1 MAKTLKEENLRLNI
15 IVNGD
20 PARKEILQLTR
31 NSRDLRAENERLRAE
46 QKKLRTEGGA
56 NKARIEEISAA
67 LKRNNETIKANETR
81 VKQLQSQMK
90 LTSMTTSE
98 LSQRHAELRNAMRN
112 VIPGTPQWRQ
122 LRNELQAVTSRMAQ
136 LRTETASTE
145 GVMCRM
151 ASRVNKYIGTVTAT
165 FASFAMVGSGL
176 HKTIQTYSGLDEA
189 MSNARKTTGMTRE
202 EVEELNESLGKID
215 TRTAQEELLS
225 LARIGGK
232 LGIAKQDI
240 EGFTRAADIIKISLG
255 KDLGDNV
262 ETTIG
267 QIGKLVNVFQL
278 NKEFG
283 IEQGMMKTAAAVNEL
298 GKSST
303 ANEAN
308 IVEFMRRVGG
318 VGYSAKMSLANI
330 AGLGATLDDLGQTME
345 VAGTSMSQVITG
357 MFRRTDAFAAA
368 AKMNVKDFKK
378 LMVEDMNEALIRMAE
393 GMGSDG
399 AAMAEIVA
407 ALDSLKLDSTR
418 ATGVLTALAQNTDKL
433 RQQQEIA
440 NRAFEEGTSCL
451 QEFNIMNNSAEAIA
465 EKRKK
470 QITAEAAALGKS
482 LLPAYYE
489 GLSAQASLIKASRI
503 LIEWLIKNKG
513 AILVLI
519 AAYVSYAAAAKIKEK
534 WDSIL
539 LARKKLLVTWSKA
552 HQIALMREALV
563 MKEGTASTK
572 LMAAA
577 QLLLAGNL
585 RAAGLAFKGLFVSMG
600 PIGWATLAMSGLA
613 SAIALF
619 SSRTSAAAK
628 FQKLLSGHM
637 RSAATEAATERT
649 ELDRLK
655 GKLEGCKVGTKE
667 YNDTK
672 QEIIDKFGKYDN
684 TLKNETLTVQT
695 LRDKYDSLTAAIMQ
709 SAKTRQYNKFVEAQ
723 QTAFDEQ
730 FSDISDKLWEKLN
743 DQYYTEKASKYY
755 SQIMNAFFGGQPLD
769 AWLTT
774 GSAKAQRLVRK
785 LQELRDAQNAAD
797 KEARNRFGIT
807 STTPTTTKP
816 NTTDNDPLNPDDSAG
831 GFDGGDSKNKW
842 SLDNDAAFLA
852 EKKKLR
858 QKFADGEIATEREY
872 QGKLLALEIAALKA
886 RLTANKESGAAR
898 SKLEI
903 QLTDKLLE
911 LKKNESEISDAN
923 FETEK
928 LKLRKQFADGEIAT
942 EQEYQNKLLA
952 LEIAF
957 LKTRLTSNKDAGEAR
972 AKLEAQLSDKLIE
985 QKKREQQQA
994 EAAEDLRIQNMTNA
1008 TDRENADYERKKKQ
1022 HAGNAAALEQL
1033 ALAHNR
1039 NLTKIELQRATDALK
1054 QEENEYKQS
1063 RQVMQERHKAELQTA
1078 TLSKTER
1085 ARLKQ
1090 QQINELKAFD
1100 EEYLRSTLTQL
1111 QALSGSGMMAFRD
1124 LKGVL
1129 QTIDLD
1135 TSLLSEQEKND
1146 LIRRIKEVEGA
1157 IDAAANKVE
1166 EVGYSFTQNRGGNLF
1181 GFSQDDWALFFDNIS
1196 AGKFGAEEMA
1206 MALMAAAEAAN
1217 MAMDLYAS
1225 YDKMMTAKENA
1236 ELKKYKKNQ
1245 DTKKKQL
1252 QSRLDTGL
1260 MTEEQHTQ
1268 AVEQMEAEYERK
1280 QEELQIKQAKRQK
1293 QQSIIQATI
1302 NTAAGVVKTLSEW
1315 GIPWGLIPAGIMAAM
1330 GAAQIAMIAA
1340 TPITGAEEGGF
1351 PVERAQDG
1359 KRFNAHLDP
1368 DARGYIDRPTVLV
1381 GENGM
1386 EYVIPNEAMKNPTA
1400 APIINTFEAVRRRGR
1415 LRDFDFTQ
1423 TLPAMMRTTGY
1434 AAGGAISPGQAIDT
1448 INASPTVST
1457 ASDGSDPALVRLLYT
1472 AVVRLTER
1480 LDEPIRADVSLMGK
1494 AGLIEKQREYERMMN
1509 RGKLK

>member
-56 NKARIEEISAA
+56 NKVRIEEISTA
-67 LKRNNETIKANETR
+67 LKRNNETIKANEAR

-112 VIPGTPQWRQ
+112 VVPGTPQWRQ

-136 LRTETASTE
+136 LRAETASTE

-165 FASFAMVGSGL
+165 FASFAMVSSGL
-176 HKTIQTYSGLDEA
+176 YKAVQTYSGLDEA

-202 EVEELNESLGKID
+202 EVEELNASLGKID
-215 TRTAQEELLS
+215 TRTAQEELIGM
-225 LARIGGK
+225 ARIGGK

-407 ALDSLKLDSTR
+407 ALDSLKLDGTR

-451 QEFNIMNNSAEAIA
+451 QEFNIMNSTADAITEKRRKRIA
-465 EKRKK
+465 E
-470 QITAEAAALGKS
+470 EAADLGKS
-482 LLPAYYE
+482 LIPAYHE

-513 AILVLI
+513 AILVLV

-585 RAAGLAFKGLFVSMG
+585 RAAGLAFKGFFVSMG

-672 QEIIDKFGKYDN
+672 QEIIDKFGKYDS

-755 SQIMNAFFGGQPLD
+755 NQIMNAFFGGQPLD

-774 GSAKAQRLVRK
+774 GSAKAQRLVRQ
-785 LQELRDAQNAAD
+785 LQKLRDAQNAAD

-886 RLTANKESGAAR
+886 RLAANKESGAAR

-911 LKKNESEISDAN
+911 LKKNESEITDAN

-942 EQEYQNKLLA
+942 EQEYQNKLLT

-957 LKTRLTSNKDAGEAR
+957 LKTRLASNKDAGEAR

-985 QKKREQQQA
+985 QKKREQQQV

-1008 TDRENADYERKKKQ
+1008 TDRENADYERKKQ
-1022 HAGNAAALEQL
+1022 HAGNATALEQL

-1039 NLTKIELQRATDALK
+1039 NLTKLELQRATDALK

-1063 RQVMQERHKAELQTA
+1063 RQVMQERHKTELQTA
-1078 TLSKTER
+1078 MLTKTER

-1157 IDAAANKVE
+1157 IDAAADKVE

-1196 AGKFGAEEMA
+1196 AGKFGAEEMTI
-1206 MALMAAAEAAN
+1206 ALLAAAEAAN

-1252 QSRLDTGL
+1252 QSRLDAGL

-1280 QEELQIKQAKRQK
+1280 QEELQLKQAKRQK
-1293 QQSIIQATI
+1293 AMSLANATI
-1302 NTAAGVVKTLSEW
+1302 SMAEGIAKAIATYPWPLS
-1315 GIPWGLIPAGIMAAM
+1315 LIPIAFATAI
-1330 GAAQIAMIAA
+1330 GAAQIAMISS

-1434 AAGGAISPGQAIDT
+1434 AAGGPTGTMPI
-1448 INASPTVST
+1448 ASNLPTSEST
-1457 ASDGSDPALVRLLYT
+1457 PDNRAMIQVLEKLATVLQTPLK
-1472 AVVRLTER
+1472 
-1480 LDEPIRADVSLMGK
+1480 ADVSLMGRGGFLERYK
-1494 AGLIEKQREYERMMN
+1494 EYERMKSK
-1509 RGKLK
+1509 GKIE

>member
-112 VIPGTPQWRQ
+112 VVPGTPQWRQ

-136 LRTETASTE
+136 LRAETASTE

-407 ALDSLKLDSTR
+407 ALDSLKLDGTR

-489 GLSAQASLIKASRI
+489 SLSAQASLIKASRI

-585 RAAGLAFKGLFVSMG
+585 RAAGLAFKGFFVSMG

-672 QEIIDKFGKYDN
+672 QEIIDKFGKYDS

-695 LRDKYDSLTAAIMQ
+695 LRDKYDSLTTAIMQ

-755 SQIMNAFFGGQPLD
+755 SQIMNAFFGGQSLD

-774 GSAKAQRLVRK
+774 GSAGVQRLVRQ
-785 LQELRDAQNAAD
+785 LQKLRDAQNAVS
-797 KEARNRFGIT
+797 ETARNRFGIT
-807 STTPTTTKP
+807 STTPTTSKP

-852 EKKKLR
+852 KKKKLR
-858 QKFADGEIATEREY
+858 QKFADGEIATE
-872 QGKLLALEIAALKA
+872 
-886 RLTANKESGAAR
+886 
-898 SKLEI
+898 
-903 QLTDKLLE
+903 
-911 LKKNESEISDAN
+911 
-923 FETEK
+923 
-928 LKLRKQFADGEIAT
+928 
-942 EQEYQNKLLA
+942 QEYQTKLLA

-957 LKTRLTSNKDAGEAR
+957 LKTRLASNKDAGEAR

-1063 RQVMQERHKAELQTA
+1063 RQVMQERHKTELQTA
-1078 TLSKTER
+1078 TLTKTER

-1157 IDAAANKVE
+1157 IDAAADKVE

-1196 AGKFGAEEMA
+1196 AGKFGAEEMT
-1206 MALMAAAEAAN
+1206 MALLAAAEAAN

-1252 QSRLDTGL
+1252 QSRLDAGL

-1293 QQSIIQATI
+1293 AISLTNATI
-1302 NTAAGVVKTLSEW
+1302 SMAEGIAKAIAAYPWPLS
-1315 GIPWGLIPAGIMAAM
+1315 LIPIAFATAM
-1330 GAAQIAMIAA
+1330 GTAQIAMISS

-1457 ASDGSDPALVRLLYT
+1457 ASEGSDPALVRLLYT

>member
-1 MAKTLKEENLRLNI
+1 MGKTLKEEDLRLNI

-20 PARKEILQLTR
+20 PARKEIGQLTR
-31 NSRDLRAENERLRAE
+31 STKDLRSENGRLLAE
-46 QKKLRTEGGA
+46 QKKLTAAGGE
-56 NKARIEEISAA
+56 NKTRIAEITATI
-67 LKRNNETIKANETR
+67 KKNNETIKANEVRT
-81 VKQLQSQMK
+81 KQLRSEMK
-90 LTSMTTSE
+90 VTSMTTAE

-112 VIPGTPQWRQ
+112 IVPGTPQWKQ
-122 LRNELQAVTSRMAQ
+122 LRNELQAVTGRMAQ
-136 LRTETASTE
+136 LRTETTATE

-151 ASRVNKYIGTVTAT
+151 ASNVNKYIGTVTAT
-165 FASFAMVGSGL
+165 FAALAMYGSGL

-189 MSNARKTTGMTRE
+189 MSNARKTTNMTRR
-202 EVEELNESLGKID
+202 EVEELNAILAKID
-215 TRTAQEELLS
+215 TRTAQNELLS

-232 LGIAKQDI
+232 LGIAKKDI

-267 QIGKLVNVFQL
+267 QIGKLVNVFQIK
-278 NKEFG
+278 KEFG

-298 GKSST
+298 GKAST

-318 VGYSAKMSLANI
+318 VGHSAKISIANI

-345 VAGTSMSQVITG
+345 VSGTSMSQVITG
-357 MFRRTDAFAAA
+357 MYRRTDAFAAA
-368 AKMNVKDFKK
+368 AKMSVKDFKK
-378 LMVEDMNEALIRMAE
+378 LMAEDMNEALIRMLD
-393 GMGSDG
+393 GMGSNG
-399 AAMAEIVA
+399 AAMGKIVA
-407 ALDSLKLDSTR
+407 ALDSLKFEGTR
-418 ATGVLTALAQNTDKL
+418 ATGVLTALAQNTGKL
-433 RQQQEIA
+433 REQQEIA
-440 NRAFEEGTSCL
+440 NRAYTEGTSCL
-451 QEFNIMNNSAEAIA
+451 KEFNIMNNSAEAIA
-465 EKRKK
+465 DKRKK

-489 GLSAQASLIKASRI
+489 SLSAQASLIKASRI

-539 LARKKLLVTWSKA
+539 LVRKKLLVTWSKA
-552 HQIALMREALV
+552 HQIALMREALA

-585 RAAGLAFKGLFVSMG
+585 RAAGLAFKAFFVSMG
-600 PIGWATLAMSGLA
+600 PVGWATLAISGLV

-619 SSRTSAAAK
+619 SNRTSAAAK

-637 RSAATEAATERT
+637 RDAATEAATERI

-672 QEIIDKFGKYDN
+672 QEIIDKFGKYDS
-684 TLKNETLTVQT
+684 TLKDETLTVQT

-774 GSAKAQRLVRK
+774 GSAKAQRLVRQ
-785 LQELRDAQNAAD
+785 LQKLRDAQNAAD

-816 NTTDNDPLNPDDSAG
+816 NTTDNDLLNPDDPAG
-831 GFDGGDSKNKW
+831 DFDGGDSKNKW

-858 QKFADGEIATEREY
+858 QRFADGEIATEREY

-886 RLTANKESGAAR
+886 RLAANKESGAAR

-903 QLTDKLLE
+903 QLADKLLE
-911 LKKNESEISDAN
+911 LKKNESEITDAN

-928 LKLRKQFADGEIAT
+928 QKLRKQFADGEIAT

-957 LKTRLTSNKDAGEAR
+957 LKTRLASNKDAGEAR

-994 EAAEDLRIQNMTNA
+994 DAAEDLRIQNMTNA

-1022 HAGNAAALEQL
+1022 HAGNDAALEQL
-1033 ALAHNR
+1033 AAQHNR
-1039 NLTKIELQRATDALK
+1039 NLVKIELQRATAALK
-1054 QEENEYKQS
+1054 QEEDEYKQS
-1063 RQVMQERHKAELQTA
+1063 RQVMQDHHEFQLKSVNRTKEG
-1078 TLSKTER
+1078 R
-1085 ARLKQ
+1085 AQLKRQ
-1090 QQINELKAFD
+1090 QYNELKALD
-1100 EEYLRSTLTQL
+1100 EEYLRSALAQL
-1111 QALSGSGMMAFRD
+1111 QSLSDTGTMSFRD

-1129 QTIDLD
+1129 QTIDID
-1135 TSLLSEQEKND
+1135 SSLLSEEEKND
-1146 LIRRIKEVEGA
+1146 LIRRIKEVNGA
-1157 IDAAANKVE
+1157 IDAAAEQVDE
-1166 EVGYSFTQNRGGNLF
+1166 LGYSFTQNQGGSLF
-1181 GFSQDDWALFFDNIS
+1181 GFSQDDWSLFFENIGN
-1196 AGKFGAEEMA
+1196 GKFGAEEMT
-1206 MALMAAAEAAN
+1206 MALLAAAEAAN
-1217 MAMDLYAS
+1217 MAMDLYS
-1225 YDKMMTAKENA
+1225 GYDKMMTAKENA
-1236 ELKKYKKNQ
+1236 ELKKYKKNN
-1245 DTKKKQL
+1245 DAKKKTL
-1252 QSRLDTGL
+1252 QSRLDAGL
-1260 MTEEQHTQ
+1260 MTQEQYNQ
-1268 AVEQMEAEYERK
+1268 QVEQMDAEYERK
-1280 QEELQIKQAKRQK
+1280 QEEAQIKQAKRQK
-1293 QQSIIQATI
+1293 TQSIIQATI

-1340 TPITGAEEGGF
+1340 TPIAGAEEGSF
-1351 PVERAQDG
+1351 LVERAQDG
-1359 KRFNAHLDP
+1359 RKFNARINP

-1386 EYVIPNEAMKNPTA
+1386 EYVIPNEAMQNPTA
-1400 APIINTFEAVRRRGR
+1400 APIINTIEAVRQKGR

-1423 TLPAMMRTTGY
+1423 VMPAMIQTPGY
-1434 AAGGAISPGQAIDT
+1434 AAGGPTGGAMPSTITLPTAPGTDT
-1448 INASPTVST
+1448 PENKAVLQVLT
-1457 ASDGSDPALVRLLYT
+1457 RLAGILEKP
-1472 AVVRLTER
+1472 LKS
-1480 LDEPIRADVSLMGK
+1480 DVSLMGR
-1494 AGLIEKQREYERMMN
+1494 GGFLEKMAEYERMKE
-1509 RGKLK
+1509 RGKIG

>member
-1 MAKTLKEENLRLNI
+1 MGKNLKEEDLRLNI

-20 PARKEILQLTR
+20 PARKEIGALDRSTKDLASS
-31 NSRDLRAENERLRAE
+31 NKKLRAEMKQLKTA
-46 QKKLRTEGGA
+46 GGE
-56 NKARIEEISAA
+56 NKARIAEINAEI
-67 LKRNNETIKANETR
+67 KKNNETIKANEAR
-81 VKQLQSQMK
+81 VKALQSGMK
-90 LTSMTTSE
+90 LTSMTTAE
-98 LSQRHAELRNAMRN
+98 LSRRHAELRNTMRN
-112 VIPGTPQWRQ
+112 VVPGTPQWKL
-122 LRNELQAVTSRMAQ
+122 LRNELQAVTGRLAQ
-136 LRTETASTE
+136 LRTETAVTE

-151 ASRVNKYIGTVTAT
+151 ASNVNKYIGTVTAT
-165 FASFAMVGSGL
+165 FAALAMYGSGL

-189 MSNARKTTGMTRE
+189 MSNARKTTNMTRR
-202 EVEELNESLGKID
+202 EVEELNAILAKID
-215 TRTAQEELLS
+215 TRTAQNELLS

-232 LGIAKQDI
+232 LGIAKKDI

-267 QIGKLVNVFQL
+267 QIGKLVNVFQI
-278 NKEFG
+278 KDEFG
-283 IEQGMMKTAAAVNEL
+283 IEQGMMKTAAALNEL
-298 GKSST
+298 GKAST

-318 VGYSAKMSLANI
+318 VGNSAKISLANI

-357 MFRRTDAFAAA
+357 MYRRTDAFAAA
-368 AKMNVKDFKK
+368 AKMSVKDFKK
-378 LMVEDMNEALIRMAE
+378 LMAEDMNEALIRMLD
-393 GMGSDG
+393 GMGSNG
-399 AAMAEIVA
+399 AAMGKIVA
-407 ALDSLKLDSTR
+407 ALDSLKLDGTR
-418 ATGVLTALAQNTDKL
+418 ATGVLTALAQNTGKL
-433 RQQQEIA
+433 REQQEIA
-440 NRAFEEGTSCL
+440 NRAYTEGTSCL
-451 QEFNIMNNSAEAIA
+451 KEFNIMNNSAEAIA
-465 EKRKK
+465 DKRKK
-470 QITAEAAALGKS
+470 QITAEAAALGKT

-489 GLSAQASLIKASRI
+489 SLSAQASLIKASRI

-552 HQIALMREALV
+552 HQIALMREALA

-585 RAAGLAFKGLFVSMG
+585 RAAGLAFKGFFVSMG
-600 PIGWATLAMSGLA
+600 PVGWATLAISGLV

-637 RSAATEAATERT
+637 RDAATEAATERT

-672 QEIIDKFGKYDN
+672 QEIIDKFGKYDS
-684 TLKNETLTVQT
+684 TLKDETLTVQT

-774 GSAKAQRLVRK
+774 GSAKAQRLVRL
-785 LQELRDAQNAAD
+785 LQKLRDAQNAAD

-816 NTTDNDPLNPDDSAG
+816 NTTDNDPLNPDDPAG
-831 GFDGGDSKNKW
+831 DFDGGDSKKKW

-886 RLTANKESGAAR
+886 RLAANKESGADR

-903 QLTDKLLE
+903 QLADKLLE
-911 LKKNESEISDAN
+911 LKKNESEITDAN

-928 LKLRKQFADGEIAT
+928 QKLRKQFADGEIAT

-952 LEIAF
+952 IEIAF
-957 LKTRLTSNKDAGEAR
+957 LKTRLASNKDAGEAR

-994 EAAEDLRIQNMTNA
+994 DAAEDLRIQNMTNA

-1022 HAGNAAALEQL
+1022 HAGNDAALEQL
-1033 ALAHNR
+1033 AAQHNR
-1039 NLTKIELQRATDALK
+1039 NLVKIELQRATTALK
-1054 QEENEYKQS
+1054 QEEDEYKQS
-1063 RQVMQERHKAELQTA
+1063 RRVMQERHKIELQTA
-1078 TLSKTER
+1078 ALTKIER
-1085 ARLKQ
+1085 ARLKRQ
-1090 QQINELKAFD
+1090 QYNELKALD
-1100 EEYLRSTLTQL
+1100 EEYLRSTLAQL
-1111 QALSGSGMMAFRD
+1111 QSLNDTGTMSFRD

-1129 QTIDLD
+1129 QTIDID
-1135 TSLLSEQEKND
+1135 SSLLSEEEKND
-1146 LIRRIKEVEGA
+1146 LIRRIKEVNGA
-1157 IDAAANKVE
+1157 IDAAAEQVDE
-1166 EVGYSFTQNRGGNLF
+1166 LGYSFTQNQGGSLF
-1181 GFSQDDWALFFDNIS
+1181 GFSQDDWSLFFENIGN
-1196 AGKFGAEEMA
+1196 GKFGAEEMT
-1206 MALMAAAEAAN
+1206 MALLAAAEAAN
-1217 MAMDLYAS
+1217 MAMDLYS
-1225 YDKMMTAKENA
+1225 GYDKMMTAKENA
-1236 ELKKYKKNQ
+1236 ELKKYKKNN
-1245 DTKKKQL
+1245 DAKKKTL
-1252 QSRLDTGL
+1252 QSRLDAGL
-1260 MTEEQHTQ
+1260 ITQEQYNQ
-1268 AVEQMEAEYERK
+1268 QVDQMDAEYERK
-1280 QEELQIKQAKRQK
+1280 QEEAQIKQAKRQK
-1293 QQSIIQATI
+1293 TQSIIQATI

-1340 TPITGAEEGGF
+1340 TPIAGAEEGSF
-1351 PVERAQDG
+1351 LVERAQDG
-1359 KRFNAHLDP
+1359 RKFNARINP

-1386 EYVIPNEAMKNPTA
+1386 EYVIPNEAMQNPTA
-1400 APIINTFEAVRRRGR
+1400 APIINTIEAVRQKGR

-1423 TLPAMMRTTGY
+1423 IMPAIIQAPGY
-1434 AAGGAISPGQAIDT
+1434 AAGGPANGSMPSIT
-1448 INASPTVST
+1448 LPTVPGT
-1457 ASDGSDPALVRLLYT
+1457 DTPENKAMIQVLTRLAGILEKPLKSD
-1472 AVVRLTER
+1472 
-1480 LDEPIRADVSLMGK
+1480 ISLMGR
-1494 AGLIEKQREYERMMN
+1494 GGFLEKMAEYERMKE
-1509 RGKLK
+1509 RGKLG

>member
-1 MAKTLKEENLRLNI
+1 MGKNLKEEDLRLNI

-20 PARKEILQLTR
+20 PARKEIGQLTR
-31 NSRDLRAENERLRAE
+31 STKDLRSENGRLLAE
-46 QKKLRTEGGA
+46 QKKLRAEDGE
-56 NKARIEEISAA
+56 NKARIAEITATIKKNS
-67 LKRNNETIKANETR
+67 ETIKANEAR
-81 VKQLQSQMK
+81 IKQLRSEMK
-90 LTSMTTSE
+90 VTSMTTAE

-112 VIPGTPQWRQ
+112 VVPGTPQWKL
-122 LRNELQAVTSRMAQ
+122 LRNELQAVTGRMAQ
-136 LRTETASTE
+136 LRTETTVTE

-151 ASRVNKYIGTVTAT
+151 ATNVNKYIGTVTA
-165 FASFAMVGSGL
+165 SFAALAMYGSGL

-189 MSNARKTTGMTRE
+189 MSNARKTTGMTRL
-202 EVEELNESLGKID
+202 EVEELNAILANID
-215 TRTAQEELLS
+215 TRTAQNELLA

-232 LGIAKQDI
+232 LGIAKNDI

-267 QIGKLVNVFQL
+267 QIGKLVNVFQI
-278 NKEFG
+278 KDEFG
-283 IEQGMMKTAAAVNEL
+283 IEEGMMKTAAAVNEL
-298 GKSST
+298 GKAST

-318 VGYSAKMSLANI
+318 VGHSAKMSLSNI

-357 MFRRTDAFAAA
+357 MYRRTDAFAAA
-368 AKMNVKDFKK
+368 AKMSVKDFKK
-378 LMVEDMNEALIRMAE
+378 LMAEDMNEALIRMLD
-393 GMGSDG
+393 GMGSNG
-399 AAMAEIVA
+399 AAMGKIVA
-407 ALDSLKLDSTR
+407 ALDSLKLDGTR

-433 RQQQEIA
+433 REQQEIA
-440 NRAFEEGTSCL
+440 NRAYTEGTSCL
-451 QEFNIMNNSAEAIA
+451 KEFNIMNNSAEAIA

-470 QITAEAAALGKS
+470 QITAEAADLGKT

-489 GLSAQASLIKASRI
+489 SLSAQASLIKTARI

-513 AILVLI
+513 AILVLV
-519 AAYVSYAAAAKIKEK
+519 AAYTSYVAAAKIKGK

-552 HQIALMREALV
+552 HQIALMREALA

-585 RAAGLAFKGLFVSMG
+585 RAAGLAFKAFFVSMG
-600 PIGWATLAMSGLA
+600 PVGWTTLAISGLV
-613 SAIALF
+613 SVITLF
-619 SSRTSAAAK
+619 SNRTSTAAK

-637 RSAATEAATERT
+637 RDAATEAATERT

-672 QEIIDKFGKYDN
+672 QEIIDKFGKYDS

-695 LRDKYDSLTAAIMQ
+695 LRDKYNSLTAAIMQ

-730 FSDISDKLWEKLN
+730 FSEISDKLWEKLN

-774 GSAKAQRLVRK
+774 GSAKVQRLVRQ

-816 NTTDNDPLNPDDSAG
+816 NTTGNDPLNPDNPNGTSA
-831 GFDGGDSKNKW
+831 GGDSKNKW

-852 EKKKLR
+852 AKKKLR

-872 QGKLLALEIAALKA
+872 QGKLLALEIAFLKA
-886 RLTANKESGAAR
+886 RLA
-898 SKLEI
+898 
-903 QLTDKLLE
+903 
-911 LKKNESEISDAN
+911 
-923 FETEK
+923 
-928 LKLRKQFADGEIAT
+928 
-942 EQEYQNKLLA
+942 
-952 LEIAF
+952 
-957 LKTRLTSNKDAGEAR
+957 SNKDAGEAR
-972 AKLEAQLSDKLIE
+972 AKLEAQLSDKRIE

-994 EAAEDLRIQNMTNA
+994 DAAEDLRIQNMTNA

-1033 ALAHNR
+1033 EAQHNR
-1039 NLTKIELQRATDALK
+1039 NLVKIELQRAMDALK
-1054 QEENEYKQS
+1054 QEEDEYKQS
-1063 RQVMQERHKAELQTA
+1063 RQVMLDHHEFQLKSVNRTKEG
-1078 TLSKTER
+1078 R
-1085 ARLKQ
+1085 ARLKRQ
-1090 QQINELKAFD
+1090 QYNELKAFD
-1100 EEYLRSTLTQL
+1100 EEYLRSTLAQL
-1111 QALSGSGMMAFRD
+1111 KSLNDTGTMSFRD

-1129 QTIDLD
+1129 QTIDID
-1135 TSLLSEQEKND
+1135 SSLLSEEEKND
-1146 LIRRIKEVEGA
+1146 LIRRIKKVTGA
-1157 IDAAANKVE
+1157 IDAAAEQVDE
-1166 EVGYSFTQNRGGNLF
+1166 LGYSFTQNQGSSLF
-1181 GFSQDDWALFFDNIS
+1181 GFSQDDWSLFFENIGN
-1196 AGKFGAEEMA
+1196 GKFGAEELT
-1206 MALMAAAEAAN
+1206 MALLAAAEAAN
-1217 MAMDLYAS
+1217 MAMDLYS
-1225 YDKMMTAKENA
+1225 GYDKMMTTKENA
-1236 ELKKYKKNQ
+1236 SLKKFKKNQ
-1245 DTKKKQL
+1245 DERKK
-1252 QSRLDTGL
+1252 SMENRLKAGL
-1260 MTEEQHTQ
+1260 MTQEQYDAETERMDEE
-1268 AVEQMEAEYERK
+1268 YDKK
-1280 QEELQIKQAKRQK
+1280 QKELEIRQAKRQK
-1293 QQSIIQATI
+1293 AQNLAQATI
-1302 NTAAGVVKTLSEW
+1302 ATARAIAEALPNLVLAAIAG
-1315 GIPWGLIPAGIMAAM
+1315 AM

-1340 TPITGAEEGGF
+1340 TPIAGAEEGSF
-1351 PVERAQDG
+1351 LVERAQDG
-1359 KRFNAHLDP
+1359 RKFNARINP

-1386 EYVIPNEAMKNPTA
+1386 EYVIPNEAMQNPTA
-1400 APIINTFEAVRRRGR
+1400 APIINTIEAVRQKGR

-1423 TLPAMMRTTGY
+1423 VMPAMIQAPGY
-1434 AAGGAISPGQAIDT
+1434 AAGGPANGSMPSISLPTAPVTDT
-1448 INASPTVST
+1448 PENKAMIQILT
-1457 ASDGSDPALVRLLYT
+1457 RLAGILEKP
-1472 AVVRLTER
+1472 LKS
-1480 LDEPIRADVSLMGK
+1480 DVSLMGR
-1494 AGLIEKQREYERMMN
+1494 GGFLEKMAEYERMKE
-1509 RGKLK
+1509 RGKLG

>member
-1 MAKTLKEENLRLNI
+1 MGKNLKEEDLRLNI

-20 PARKEILQLTR
+20 PARKEIGQLTR
-31 NSRDLRAENERLRAE
+31 STKDLRSENGRLLAE
-46 QKKLRTEGGA
+46 QKKLRAEDGE
-56 NKARIEEISAA
+56 NKARIAEITATIKKNS
-67 LKRNNETIKANETR
+67 ETIKANEAR
-81 VKQLQSQMK
+81 IKQLRSEMK
-90 LTSMTTSE
+90 VTSMTTAE

-112 VIPGTPQWRQ
+112 VVPGTPQWKL
-122 LRNELQAVTSRMAQ
+122 LRNELQAVTGRMAQ
-136 LRTETASTE
+136 LRTETTVTE

-151 ASRVNKYIGTVTAT
+151 ATNVNKYIGTVTA
-165 FASFAMVGSGL
+165 SFAALAMYGSGL

-189 MSNARKTTGMTRE
+189 MSNARKTTGMTRL
-202 EVEELNESLGKID
+202 EVEELNAILANID
-215 TRTAQEELLS
+215 TRTAQNELLA

-232 LGIAKQDI
+232 LGIAKNDI

-267 QIGKLVNVFQL
+267 QIGKLVNVFQI
-278 NKEFG
+278 KDEFG
-283 IEQGMMKTAAAVNEL
+283 IEEGMMKTAAAVNEL
-298 GKSST
+298 GKAST

-318 VGYSAKMSLANI
+318 VGHSAKMSLSNI

-357 MFRRTDAFAAA
+357 MYRRTDAFAAA
-368 AKMNVKDFKK
+368 AKMSVKDFKK
-378 LMVEDMNEALIRMAE
+378 LMAEDMNEALIRMLD
-393 GMGSDG
+393 GMGSNG
-399 AAMAEIVA
+399 AAMGKIVA
-407 ALDSLKLDSTR
+407 ALDSLKLDGTR

-433 RQQQEIA
+433 REQQEIA
-440 NRAFEEGTSCL
+440 NRAYTEGTSCL
-451 QEFNIMNNSAEAIA
+451 KEFNIMNNSAEAIA

-470 QITAEAAALGKS
+470 QITAEAADLGKT

-489 GLSAQASLIKASRI
+489 SLSAQASLIKTARI

-513 AILVLI
+513 AILVLV
-519 AAYVSYAAAAKIKEK
+519 AAYTSYVAAAKIKGK

-552 HQIALMREALV
+552 HQIALMREALA

-585 RAAGLAFKGLFVSMG
+585 RAAGLAFKAFFVSMG
-600 PIGWATLAMSGLA
+600 PVGWTTLAISGLV
-613 SAIALF
+613 SVITLF
-619 SSRTSAAAK
+619 SNRTSTAAK

-637 RSAATEAATERT
+637 RDAATEAATERT

-672 QEIIDKFGKYDN
+672 QEIIDKFGKYDS

-695 LRDKYDSLTAAIMQ
+695 LRDKYNSLTAAIMQ

-730 FSDISDKLWEKLN
+730 FSEISDKLWEKLN

-774 GSAKAQRLVRK
+774 GSAKVQRLVRQ

-816 NTTDNDPLNPDDSAG
+816 NTTGNDPLNPDNPNGTSA
-831 GFDGGDSKNKW
+831 GGDSKNKW

-852 EKKKLR
+852 AKKKLR

-872 QGKLLALEIAALKA
+872 QGKLLALEIAYLKA
-886 RLTANKESGAAR
+886 RLA
-898 SKLEI
+898 
-903 QLTDKLLE
+903 
-911 LKKNESEISDAN
+911 
-923 FETEK
+923 
-928 LKLRKQFADGEIAT
+928 
-942 EQEYQNKLLA
+942 
-952 LEIAF
+952 
-957 LKTRLTSNKDAGEAR
+957 SNKDAGEAR
-972 AKLEAQLSDKLIE
+972 AKLEAQLSDKRIE

-994 EAAEDLRIQNMTNA
+994 DAAEDLRIQNMTNA

-1033 ALAHNR
+1033 EAQHNR
-1039 NLTKIELQRATDALK
+1039 NLVKIELQRAMDALK
-1054 QEENEYKQS
+1054 QEEDEYKQS
-1063 RQVMQERHKAELQTA
+1063 RQVMLDHHEFQLKSVNRTKEG
-1078 TLSKTER
+1078 R
-1085 ARLKQ
+1085 ARLKRQ
-1090 QQINELKAFD
+1090 QYTELKAFD
-1100 EEYLRSTLTQL
+1100 EEYLRSTLAQL
-1111 QALSGSGMMAFRD
+1111 KSLNDTGTMSFRD

-1129 QTIDLD
+1129 QTIDID
-1135 TSLLSEQEKND
+1135 SSLLSEEEKND
-1146 LIRRIKEVEGA
+1146 LIRRIKKVTGA
-1157 IDAAANKVE
+1157 IDAAAEQVDE
-1166 EVGYSFTQNRGGNLF
+1166 LGYSFTQNQGSSLF
-1181 GFSQDDWALFFDNIS
+1181 GFSQDDWSLFFENIGN
-1196 AGKFGAEEMA
+1196 GKFGAEELT
-1206 MALMAAAEAAN
+1206 MALLAAAEAAN
-1217 MAMDLYAS
+1217 MAMDLYS
-1225 YDKMMTAKENA
+1225 GYDKMMTTKENA
-1236 ELKKYKKNQ
+1236 SLKKFKKNQ
-1245 DTKKKQL
+1245 DERKK
-1252 QSRLDTGL
+1252 SMENRLKAGL
-1260 MTEEQHTQ
+1260 MTQEQYDAETERMDEE
-1268 AVEQMEAEYERK
+1268 YDKK
-1280 QEELQIKQAKRQK
+1280 QKELEIRQAKRQK
-1293 QQSIIQATI
+1293 AQNLAQATI
-1302 NTAAGVVKTLSEW
+1302 ATARAIAEALPNLVLAAIAG
-1315 GIPWGLIPAGIMAAM
+1315 AM

-1340 TPITGAEEGGF
+1340 TPIAGAEEGSF
-1351 PVERAQDG
+1351 LVERAQDG
-1359 KRFNAHLDP
+1359 RKFNARINP

-1386 EYVIPNEAMKNPTA
+1386 EYVIPNEAMQNPTA
-1400 APIINTFEAVRRRGR
+1400 APIINTIEAVRQKGR

-1423 TLPAMMRTTGY
+1423 VMPAMIQAPGY
-1434 AAGGAISPGQAIDT
+1434 AAGGPANGSMPSISLPTAPVTDT
-1448 INASPTVST
+1448 PENKAMIQILT
-1457 ASDGSDPALVRLLYT
+1457 RLAGILEKP
-1472 AVVRLTER
+1472 LKS
-1480 LDEPIRADVSLMGK
+1480 DVSLMGR
-1494 AGLIEKQREYERMMN
+1494 GGFLEKMAEYERMKE
-1509 RGKLK
+1509 RGKLG

>member
-56 NKARIEEISAA
+56 NKVRIEEISTA
-67 LKRNNETIKANETR
+67 LKRNNETIKANEAR

-112 VIPGTPQWRQ
+112 VVPGTPQWRQ

-136 LRTETASTE
+136 LRAETASTE

-165 FASFAMVGSGL
+165 FASFAMVSSGL
-176 HKTIQTYSGLDEA
+176 YKAVQTYSGLDEA

-202 EVEELNESLGKID
+202 EVEELNASLGKID
-215 TRTAQEELLS
+215 TRTAQEELIGM
-225 LARIGGK
+225 ARIGGK

-407 ALDSLKLDSTR
+407 ALDSLKLDGTR

-451 QEFNIMNNSAEAIA
+451 QEFNIMNSTADAITEKRRKRIA
-465 EKRKK
+465 E
-470 QITAEAAALGKS
+470 EAADLGKS
-482 LLPAYYE
+482 LIPAYHE

-513 AILVLI
+513 AILVLV

-585 RAAGLAFKGLFVSMG
+585 RAAGLAFKGFFVSMG

-672 QEIIDKFGKYDN
+672 QEIIDKFGKYDS

-755 SQIMNAFFGGQPLD
+755 NQIMNAFFGGQPLD

-774 GSAKAQRLVRK
+774 GSAKAQRLVRQ
-785 LQELRDAQNAAD
+785 LQKLRDAQNAAD

-886 RLTANKESGAAR
+886 RLAANKESGAAR

-911 LKKNESEISDAN
+911 LKKNESEITDAN

-928 LKLRKQFADGEIAT
+928 LKLRKQFA
-942 EQEYQNKLLA
+942 
-952 LEIAF
+952 
-957 LKTRLTSNKDAGEAR
+957 
-972 AKLEAQLSDKLIE
+972 EAQLSDKLIE
-985 QKKREQQQA
+985 QKKREQQQV

-1022 HAGNAAALEQL
+1022 HAGNATALEQL

-1039 NLTKIELQRATDALK
+1039 NLTKLELQRATDALK

-1063 RQVMQERHKAELQTA
+1063 RQVMQERHKTELQTA
-1078 TLSKTER
+1078 TLTKTER

-1157 IDAAANKVE
+1157 IDAAADKVE

-1196 AGKFGAEEMA
+1196 AGKFGAEEMTI
-1206 MALMAAAEAAN
+1206 ALLAAAEAAN

-1252 QSRLDTGL
+1252 QSRLDAGL

-1280 QEELQIKQAKRQK
+1280 QEELQLKQAKRQK
-1293 QQSIIQATI
+1293 AMSLANATI
-1302 NTAAGVVKTLSEW
+1302 SMAEGIAKAIATYPWPLS
-1315 GIPWGLIPAGIMAAM
+1315 LIPIAFATAI
-1330 GAAQIAMIAA
+1330 GAAQIAMISS

-1434 AAGGAISPGQAIDT
+1434 AAGGPTGTMPI
-1448 INASPTVST
+1448 ASNLPTSEST
-1457 ASDGSDPALVRLLYT
+1457 PDNRAMIQVLEKLATVLQTPLK
-1472 AVVRLTER
+1472 
-1480 LDEPIRADVSLMGK
+1480 ADVSLMGRGGFLERYK
-1494 AGLIEKQREYERMMN
+1494 EYERMKSK
-1509 RGKLK
+1509 GKIE

>member
-1 MAKTLKEENLRLNI
+1 MGKNLKEEDLRLNI

-20 PARKEILQLTR
+20 PARKEIGQLTR
-31 NSRDLRAENERLRAE
+31 STKDLRSENGRLLAE
-46 QKKLRTEGGA
+46 QKKLRAEDGE
-56 NKARIEEISAA
+56 NKARIAEITATIKKNS
-67 LKRNNETIKANETR
+67 ETIKANEAR
-81 VKQLQSQMK
+81 IKQLRSEMK
-90 LTSMTTSE
+90 VTSMTTAE

-112 VIPGTPQWRQ
+112 VVPGTPQWKL
-122 LRNELQAVTSRMAQ
+122 LRNELQAVTGRMAQ
-136 LRTETASTE
+136 LRTETTVTE

-151 ASRVNKYIGTVTAT
+151 ATNVNKYIGTVTA
-165 FASFAMVGSGL
+165 SFAALAMYGSGL

-189 MSNARKTTGMTRE
+189 MSNARKTTGMTRL
-202 EVEELNESLGKID
+202 EVEELNAILANID
-215 TRTAQEELLS
+215 TRTAQNELLA

-232 LGIAKQDI
+232 LGIAKNDI

-267 QIGKLVNVFQL
+267 QIGKLVNVFQI
-278 NKEFG
+278 KDEFG
-283 IEQGMMKTAAAVNEL
+283 IEEGMMKTAAAVNEL
-298 GKSST
+298 GKAST

-318 VGYSAKMSLANI
+318 VGHSAKMSLSNI

-357 MFRRTDAFAAA
+357 MYRRTDAFAAA
-368 AKMNVKDFKK
+368 AKMSVKDFKK
-378 LMVEDMNEALIRMAE
+378 LMAEDMNEALIRMLD
-393 GMGSDG
+393 GMGSNG
-399 AAMAEIVA
+399 AAMGKIVA
-407 ALDSLKLDSTR
+407 ALDSLKLDGTR

-433 RQQQEIA
+433 REQQEIA
-440 NRAFEEGTSCL
+440 NRAYTEGTSCL
-451 QEFNIMNNSAEAIA
+451 KEFNIMNNSAEAIA

-470 QITAEAAALGKS
+470 QITAEAADLGKT

-489 GLSAQASLIKASRI
+489 SLSAQASLIKTARI

-513 AILVLI
+513 AILVLV
-519 AAYVSYAAAAKIKEK
+519 AAYTSYVAAAKIKGK

-552 HQIALMREALV
+552 HQIALMREALA

-585 RAAGLAFKGLFVSMG
+585 RAAGLAFKAFFVSMR
-600 PIGWATLAMSGLA
+600 PVGWTTLAISGLV
-613 SAIALF
+613 SVITLF
-619 SSRTSAAAK
+619 SNRTSTAAK

-637 RSAATEAATERT
+637 RDAATEAATERT

-672 QEIIDKFGKYDN
+672 QEIIDKFGKYDS

-695 LRDKYDSLTAAIMQ
+695 LRDKYNSLTAAIMQ

-730 FSDISDKLWEKLN
+730 FSEISDKLWEKLN

-774 GSAKAQRLVRK
+774 GSAKVQRLVRQ

-816 NTTDNDPLNPDDSAG
+816 NTTGNDPLNPDNPNGTSA
-831 GFDGGDSKNKW
+831 GGDSKNKW

-852 EKKKLR
+852 AKKKLR

-872 QGKLLALEIAALKA
+872 QGKLLALEITALKA
-886 RLTANKESGAAR
+886 RLAANKESGADR

-903 QLTDKLLE
+903 QLADKLLE
-911 LKKNESEISDAN
+911 LKKNESEISEAD
-923 FETEK
+923 FEVQK
-928 LKLRKQFADGEIAT
+928 QKLRKQFADGEIAT
-942 EQEYQNKLLA
+942 EQEYQDKLLA

-957 LKTRLTSNKDAGEAR
+957 LKARLASNKDAGEAR
-972 AKLEAQLSDKLIE
+972 AKLEAQLSDKRIE

-994 EAAEDLRIQNMTNA
+994 DAAEDLRIQNMTNA

-1033 ALAHNR
+1033 EAQHNR
-1039 NLTKIELQRATDALK
+1039 NLVKIELQRAMDALK
-1054 QEENEYKQS
+1054 QEEDEYKQS
-1063 RQVMQERHKAELQTA
+1063 RQVMLDHHEFQLKSVNRTKEG
-1078 TLSKTER
+1078 R
-1085 ARLKQ
+1085 ARLKRQ
-1090 QQINELKAFD
+1090 QYNELKAFD
-1100 EEYLRSTLTQL
+1100 EEYLRSTLAQL
-1111 QALSGSGMMAFRD
+1111 KSLNDTGTMSFRD

-1129 QTIDLD
+1129 QTIDID
-1135 TSLLSEQEKND
+1135 SSLLSEEEKND
-1146 LIRRIKEVEGA
+1146 LIRRIKKVTGA
-1157 IDAAANKVE
+1157 IDAAAEQVDE
-1166 EVGYSFTQNRGGNLF
+1166 LGYSFTQNQGSSLF
-1181 GFSQDDWALFFDNIS
+1181 GFSQDDWSLFFENIGN
-1196 AGKFGAEEMA
+1196 GKFGAEELT
-1206 MALMAAAEAAN
+1206 MALLAAAEAAN
-1217 MAMDLYAS
+1217 MAMDLYS
-1225 YDKMMTAKENA
+1225 GYDKMMTTKENA
-1236 ELKKYKKNQ
+1236 SLKKFKKNQ
-1245 DTKKKQL
+1245 DERKK
-1252 QSRLDTGL
+1252 SMENRLKAGL
-1260 MTEEQHTQ
+1260 MTQEQYDAETERMDEE
-1268 AVEQMEAEYERK
+1268 YDKK
-1280 QEELQIKQAKRQK
+1280 QKELEIRQAKRQK
-1293 QQSIIQATI
+1293 AQNLAQATI
-1302 NTAAGVVKTLSEW
+1302 ATARAIAEALPNLVLAAIAG
-1315 GIPWGLIPAGIMAAM
+1315 AM

-1340 TPITGAEEGGF
+1340 TPIAGAEEGSF
-1351 PVERAQDG
+1351 LVERAQDG
-1359 KRFNAHLDP
+1359 RKFNARINP

-1386 EYVIPNEAMKNPTA
+1386 EYVIPNEAMQNPTA
-1400 APIINTFEAVRRRGR
+1400 APIINTIEAVRQKGR

-1423 TLPAMMRTTGY
+1423 VMPAMIQAPGY
-1434 AAGGAISPGQAIDT
+1434 AAGGPANGSMPSISLPTAPVTDT
-1448 INASPTVST
+1448 PENKAMIQILT
-1457 ASDGSDPALVRLLYT
+1457 RLAGILEKP
-1472 AVVRLTER
+1472 LKS
-1480 LDEPIRADVSLMGK
+1480 DVSLMGR
-1494 AGLIEKQREYERMMN
+1494 GGFLEKMAEYERMKE
-1509 RGKLK
+1509 RGKLG

>member
-136 LRTETASTE
+136 LRAETVSTE
-145 GVMCRM
+145 GIMCHM

-176 HKTIQTYSGLDEA
+176 YKAVQTYSGLDEA

-202 EVEELNESLGKID
+202 EVEDLNASLGKID
-215 TRTAQEELLS
+215 TRTAQEELLGM
-225 LARIGGK
+225 ARIGGK

-240 EGFTRAADIIKISLG
+240 EGFTRAADVIKISLG

-262 ETTIG
+262 EETIG

-357 MFRRTDAFAAA
+357 MFKRTDAFAAA
-368 AKMNVKDFKK
+368 AKMSVSEFKK
-378 LMVEDMNEALIRMAE
+378 LMVDDMNEAIIRLAE
-393 GMGSDG
+393 GMGKDG
-399 AAMAEIVA
+399 AGMSGIVA
-407 ALDSLKLDSTR
+407 ALDSLKLDGTR

-433 RQQQEIA
+433 RQQQEIS

-451 QEFNIMNNSAEAIA
+451 QEFNIMNTTTEATTEKLQKRIA
-465 EKRKK
+465 
-470 QITAEAAALGKS
+470 AEAADLGKS
-482 LLPAYYE
+482 LVPAYHE
-489 GLSAQASLIKASRI
+489 GLSAKAALIRTTRI
-503 LIEWLIKNKG
+503 LVEWLIQNRG
-513 AILVLI
+513 IVLGLLATY
-519 AAYVSYAAAAKIKEK
+519 AAYKTVIVGTHTAKKAYAATVAGLRSLKLSYLLAVRATTTATVTETGATKAATIATRLFGLALKASPLGVVAVAIGAVVGAFTYFKTRANEATSAQRTFNEITKAAADIEDEHGVNLVSKAEKISQLMRVVEAEASSEKRRTAAIAELQGLIPGGIELINQETIANGKAAAAVKAYTDQLILQASIKAA
-534 WDSIL
+534 L
-539 LARKKLLVTWSKA
+539 QKKEEIIEQAGKD
-552 HQIALMREALV
+552 
-563 MKEGTASTK
+563 K
-572 LMAAA
+572 LTGDDKKVGWFKRAMFANAAA
-577 QLLLAGNL
+577 NSYG
-585 RAAGLAFKGLFVSMG
+585 
-600 PIGWATLAMSGLA
+600 TLDYNTM
-613 SAIALF
+613 IA
-619 SSRTSAAAK
+619 
-628 FQKLLSGHM
+628 
-637 RSAATEAATERT
+637 EAE
-649 ELDRLK
+649 K
-655 GKLEGCKVGTKE
+655 QNKKK
-667 YNDTK
+667 Y
-672 QEIIDKFGKYDN
+672 QEIIDRQIADLDKFIADAQAELEAKKLIVPAPEIENSDDPNGSGK
-684 TLKNETLTVQT
+684 K
-695 LRDKYDSLTAAIMQ
+695 TA
-709 SAKTRQYNKFVEAQ
+709 
-723 QTAFDEQ
+723 
-730 FSDISDKLWEKLN
+730 
-743 DQYYTEKASKYY
+743 
-755 SQIMNAFFGGQPLD
+755 
-769 AWLTT
+769 TT
-774 GSAKAQRLVRK
+774 GSGKNTK
-785 LQELRDAQNAAD
+785 
-797 KEARNRFGIT
+797 KT
-807 STTPTTTKP
+807 S
-816 NTTDNDPLNPDDSAG
+816 
-831 GFDGGDSKNKW
+831 W
-842 SLDNDAAFLA
+842 SLDADTSYLAA
-852 EKKKLR
+852 KQKLR
-858 QKFADGEIATEREY
+858 QQYADGEITSEQTY
-872 QGKLLALEIAALKA
+872 QDRLLVLEIASLQA
-886 RLTANKESGAAR
+886 RLATNKESGAAR

-903 QLTDKLLE
+903 QLADK
-911 LKKNESEISDAN
+911 I
-923 FETEK
+923 
-928 LKLRKQFADGEIAT
+928 
-942 EQEYQNKLLA
+942 
-952 LEIAF
+952 
-957 LKTRLTSNKDAGEAR
+957 
-972 AKLEAQLSDKLIE
+972 IE
-985 QKKREQQQA
+985 QKKREQQQT
-994 EAAEDLRIQNMTNA
+994 EAAENLRIQNISDA
-1008 TDRENADYERKKKQ
+1008 TKRENAEYEQKKKQ
-1022 HAGNAAALEQL
+1022 YAGNAAALEQL

-1166 EVGYSFTQNRGGNLF
+1166 EVGYSFTQNRGGNFF

-1252 QSRLDTGL
+1252 QSRLDAGL

-1457 ASDGSDPALVRLLYT
+1457 ASEGSDPALVRLLYT

>member
-1 MAKTLKEENLRLNI
+1 MGKTLKEEDLRLNI

-20 PARKEILQLTR
+20 PARKEIGALDRSTKDLASS
-31 NSRDLRAENERLRAE
+31 NKKLRAEMKQL
-46 QKKLRTEGGA
+46 KTDGGE
-56 NKARIEEISAA
+56 NKARIAEINAEI
-67 LKRNNETIKANETR
+67 KKNNETIKANEVRT
-81 VKQLQSQMK
+81 KQLRSEMK
-90 LTSMTTSE
+90 VTSMTTAE
-98 LSQRHAELRNAMRN
+98 LSRRHAELRNAMRN
-112 VIPGTPQWRQ
+112 VVPGTPQWKQ
-122 LRNELQAVTSRMAQ
+122 LRNELQAVSVRMGQ
-136 LRTETASTE
+136 LRTETTATE

-151 ASRVNKYIGTVTAT
+151 ATNVNKYIGTVTAT
-165 FASFAMVGSGL
+165 FAALAMYGSGL

-189 MSNARKTTGMTRE
+189 MSNARKTTNMTRR
-202 EVEELNESLGKID
+202 EVEELNAILAKID
-215 TRTAQEELLS
+215 TRTAQNELLS

-232 LGIAKQDI
+232 LGIAKKDI

-267 QIGKLVNVFQL
+267 QIGKLVNVFQI
-278 NKEFG
+278 KEEFG

-298 GKSST
+298 GKAST

-318 VGYSAKMSLANI
+318 VGNSAKISLANI

-345 VAGTSMSQVITG
+345 VSGTSMSQVITG
-357 MFRRTDAFAAA
+357 MYRRTDAFAAA
-368 AKMNVKDFKK
+368 AKMSVKDFKK
-378 LMVEDMNEALIRMAE
+378 LMAEDMNEALIRMLD
-393 GMGSDG
+393 GMGSNG
-399 AAMAEIVA
+399 AAMGKIVA
-407 ALDSLKLDSTR
+407 ALDSLKLDGTR
-418 ATGVLTALAQNTDKL
+418 ATGVLTALAQNTGKL
-433 RQQQEIA
+433 REQQEIA
-440 NRAFEEGTSCL
+440 NRAYTEGTSCL
-451 QEFNIMNNSAEAIA
+451 HEFNIMNNSAEAIA

-489 GLSAQASLIKASRI
+489 SLSAQASLIKASRI

-519 AAYVSYAAAAKIKEK
+519 AAYASYVAAAKIKEK
-534 WDSIL
+534 WDSIQT
-539 LARKKLLVTWSKA
+539 ARKKLLVTWSRL
-552 HQIALMREALV
+552 HQATLT
-563 MKEGTASTK
+563 KETLTINSATASTK

-585 RAAGLAFKGLFVSMG
+585 RAAGLAFKAFFVSMG
-600 PIGWATLAMSGLA
+600 PVGWATLAISGLV

-637 RSAATEAATERT
+637 RDAATEAATERT

-672 QEIIDKFGKYDN
+672 QEIIDKFGKYDS
-684 TLKNETLTVQT
+684 TLKDETLTVQT

-755 SQIMNAFFGGQPLD
+755 SQIMNAFFGGQSLD

-774 GSAKAQRLVRK
+774 GSAKAQRLVRQ
-785 LQELRDAQNAAD
+785 LQKLRDAQNAAD
-797 KEARNRFGIT
+797 KEARNRFGIS

-816 NTTDNDPLNPDDSAG
+816 NTTDNDPLNPDDPAG
-831 GFDGGDSKNKW
+831 DFDGGDSKNKW

-858 QKFADGEIATEREY
+858 QKFADGEITTEREY

-886 RLTANKESGAAR
+886 RLVANKESGAAR

-903 QLTDKLLE
+903 QLADKLLE
-911 LKKNESEISDAN
+911 LKKNESEITDAN

-928 LKLRKQFADGEIAT
+928 QKLRKQFADGEIAT

-957 LKTRLTSNKDAGEAR
+957 LKTRLASNKDAGEAR

-994 EAAEDLRIQNMTNA
+994 DAAEDLRIQNMTNA

-1022 HAGNAAALEQL
+1022 HAGNDAALEQL
-1033 ALAHNR
+1033 AAQHNR
-1039 NLTKIELQRATDALK
+1039 NLVKIELQRATAALK
-1054 QEENEYKQS
+1054 QEEDEYKQS
-1063 RQVMQERHKAELQTA
+1063 RRVMQERHKIELQTA
-1078 TLSKTER
+1078 ALTKTER
-1085 ARLKQ
+1085 ARLKRQ
-1090 QQINELKAFD
+1090 QYNELKALD
-1100 EEYLRSTLTQL
+1100 EDYLRSTLAQL
-1111 QALSGSGMMAFRD
+1111 QSLSDTGTMSFRD

-1129 QTIDLD
+1129 QTIDID
-1135 TSLLSEQEKND
+1135 SSLLSEEEKND
-1146 LIRRIKEVEGA
+1146 LIRRIKEVNGA
-1157 IDAAANKVE
+1157 IDAAAEQVDE
-1166 EVGYSFTQNRGGNLF
+1166 LGYSFTQNQGGSLF
-1181 GFSQDDWALFFDNIS
+1181 GFSQDDWSLFFENIGN
-1196 AGKFGAEEMA
+1196 GKFGAEEMT
-1206 MALMAAAEAAN
+1206 MALLAAAEAAN
-1217 MAMDLYAS
+1217 MAMDLYS
-1225 YDKMMTAKENA
+1225 GYDKMMTAKENA
-1236 ELKKYKKNQ
+1236 ELKKYKKNN
-1245 DTKKKQL
+1245 DAKKKTL
-1252 QSRLDTGL
+1252 QSRLDAGL
-1260 MTEEQHTQ
+1260 MTQEQYNQ
-1268 AVEQMEAEYERK
+1268 QVEQMDAEYERK
-1280 QEELQIKQAKRQK
+1280 QEEAQIKQAKRQK
-1293 QQSIIQATI
+1293 TQSIIQATI

-1340 TPITGAEEGGF
+1340 TPIAGAEEGSF
-1351 PVERAQDG
+1351 LVERAQDG
-1359 KRFNAHLDP
+1359 RKFNARINP

-1386 EYVIPNEAMKNPTA
+1386 EYVIPNEAMQNPTA
-1400 APIINTFEAVRRRGR
+1400 APIINTIEAVRQKGR

-1423 TLPAMMRTTGY
+1423 VMPAMIQAPGY
-1434 AAGGAISPGQAIDT
+1434 AAGGPTGGAMPSTITLPTAPGTDT
-1448 INASPTVST
+1448 PENKAVLQVLT
-1457 ASDGSDPALVRLLYT
+1457 RLAGILEKP
-1472 AVVRLTER
+1472 LKS
-1480 LDEPIRADVSLMGK
+1480 DVSLMGR
-1494 AGLIEKQREYERMMN
+1494 GGFLEKMAEYERMKE
-1509 RGKLK
+1509 RGKIG

>member
-1 MAKTLKEENLRLNI
+1 MGKTLKEEDLRLNI

-20 PARKEILQLTR
+20 PARKEIGQLTR
-31 NSRDLRAENERLRAE
+31 STKDLRSENGRLLAE
-46 QKKLRTEGGA
+46 QKKLTAAGSE
-56 NKARIEEISAA
+56 NKTRIAEITATI
-67 LKRNNETIKANETR
+67 KKNNETIKANEVRT
-81 VKQLQSQMK
+81 KQLRSEMK
-90 LTSMTTSE
+90 VTSMTTAE

-112 VIPGTPQWRQ
+112 IVPGTPQWKQ
-122 LRNELQAVTSRMAQ
+122 LRNELQAVTGRMAQ
-136 LRTETASTE
+136 LRTETTATE

-151 ASRVNKYIGTVTAT
+151 ASNVNKYIGTVTAT
-165 FASFAMVGSGL
+165 FAALAMYGSGL

-189 MSNARKTTGMTRE
+189 MSNARKTTNMTRR
-202 EVEELNESLGKID
+202 EVEELNAILAKIN
-215 TRTAQEELLS
+215 TRTAQNELLS

-232 LGIAKQDI
+232 LGIAKKDI

-267 QIGKLVNVFQL
+267 QIGKLVNVFQI
-278 NKEFG
+278 KEEFG

-298 GKSST
+298 GKAST

-318 VGYSAKMSLANI
+318 VGNSAKISLANI

-357 MFRRTDAFAAA
+357 MYRRTDAFAAA
-368 AKMNVKDFKK
+368 AKMSVKDFKK
-378 LMVEDMNEALIRMAE
+378 LMAEDMNEALIRMLD
-393 GMGSDG
+393 GMGSNG
-399 AAMAEIVA
+399 AAMGKIVA
-407 ALDSLKLDSTR
+407 ALDSLKLDGTR
-418 ATGVLTALAQNTDKL
+418 ATGVLTALAQNTGKL
-433 RQQQEIA
+433 REQQEIA
-440 NRAFEEGTSCL
+440 NRAYTEGTSCL
-451 QEFNIMNNSAEAIA
+451 HEFNIMNNSAEAIA
-465 EKRKK
+465 DKRKK

-489 GLSAQASLIKASRI
+489 SLAAQASLIKASRI

-513 AILVLI
+513 AILVLM

-539 LARKKLLVTWSKA
+539 LVRKKLLVTWSKA
-552 HQIALMREALV
+552 HQIALMREALA

-585 RAAGLAFKGLFVSMG
+585 RAAGLAFKAFFVSMG
-600 PIGWATLAMSGLA
+600 PVGWATLAISGLV

-637 RSAATEAATERT
+637 RDAATEAATERT

-672 QEIIDKFGKYDN
+672 QEIIDKFGKYDS
-684 TLKNETLTVQT
+684 TLKDETLTVQT

-774 GSAKAQRLVRK
+774 GSAKAQRLVRQ
-785 LQELRDAQNAAD
+785 LQKLRDVQNAAD

-816 NTTDNDPLNPDDSAG
+816 NTTDNDPLNPDDPAG
-831 GFDGGDSKNKW
+831 DFDGGDSKNKW

-858 QKFADGEIATEREY
+858 QKFADGEITTEREY

-886 RLTANKESGAAR
+886 RLAANKESGAAR

-903 QLTDKLLE
+903 QLADKLLE
-911 LKKNESEISDAN
+911 LKKNESEITDAN

-928 LKLRKQFADGEIAT
+928 QKLRKQFADGEIAT

-957 LKTRLTSNKDAGEAR
+957 LKTRLASNKDAGEAR

-994 EAAEDLRIQNMTNA
+994 DAAEDLRIQNMTNA

-1022 HAGNAAALEQL
+1022 HAGNDAALEQL
-1033 ALAHNR
+1033 AAQHNR
-1039 NLTKIELQRATDALK
+1039 NLVKIELQRATAALK
-1054 QEENEYKQS
+1054 QEEDEYKQS
-1063 RQVMQERHKAELQTA
+1063 RQVMQNHHEFQLKSVNRTKEG
-1078 TLSKTER
+1078 R
-1085 ARLKQ
+1085 AQLKRQ
-1090 QQINELKAFD
+1090 QYNELKALD
-1100 EEYLRSTLTQL
+1100 EEYLRSTLAQL
-1111 QALSGSGMMAFRD
+1111 QSLSDTGTMSFRD

-1129 QTIDLD
+1129 QTIDID
-1135 TSLLSEQEKND
+1135 SSLLSEEEKND
-1146 LIRRIKEVEGA
+1146 LIRRIKEVNGA
-1157 IDAAANKVE
+1157 IDAAAEQVDE
-1166 EVGYSFTQNRGGNLF
+1166 LGYSFTQNQGGSLF
-1181 GFSQDDWALFFDNIS
+1181 GFSQDDWSLFFENIGN
-1196 AGKFGAEEMA
+1196 GKFGAEEMT
-1206 MALMAAAEAAN
+1206 MALVAAAEAAN
-1217 MAMDLYAS
+1217 MAMDLYS
-1225 YDKMMTAKENA
+1225 GYDKMMTAKENA
-1236 ELKKYKKNQ
+1236 ELKKYKKNN
-1245 DTKKKQL
+1245 DAKKKTL
-1252 QSRLDTGL
+1252 QSRLDAGL
-1260 MTEEQHTQ
+1260 MTQEQYNQ
-1268 AVEQMEAEYERK
+1268 QVDQMDAEYERK
-1280 QEELQIKQAKRQK
+1280 QEEAQIKQAKRQK
-1293 QQSIIQATI
+1293 TMSIVQATI
-1302 NTAAGVVKTLSEW
+1302 NTAE
-1315 GIPWGLIPAGIMAAM
+1315 GITKSLTGMPWPLNLVAAAITGAM

-1340 TPITGAEEGGF
+1340 TPIAGAEEGSF
-1351 PVERAQDG
+1351 LVERAQDG
-1359 KRFNAHLDP
+1359 RKFNARINP

-1386 EYVIPNEAMKNPTA
+1386 EYVIPNEAMQNPTA
-1400 APIINTFEAVRRRGR
+1400 APIINTIEAVRQKGR

-1423 TLPAMMRTTGY
+1423 VMPTMIQAPGY
-1434 AAGGAISPGQAIDT
+1434 AAGGPTGGAMPSTITLPTAPGTDT
-1448 INASPTVST
+1448 PENKAVLQVLTRLASILEKPLKS
-1457 ASDGSDPALVRLLYT
+1457 
-1472 AVVRLTER
+1472 
-1480 LDEPIRADVSLMGK
+1480 DVSLMGR
-1494 AGLIEKQREYERMMN
+1494 GGFLEKMAEYERMKE
-1509 RGKLK
+1509 RGKIG

>member
-1 MAKTLKEENLRLNI
+1 MGKNLKEEDLRLNI

-20 PARKEILQLTR
+20 PARKEIGQLTR
-31 NSRDLRAENERLRAE
+31 STKDLRSENGRLLAE
-46 QKKLRTEGGA
+46 QKKLRAEGGE
-56 NKARIEEISAA
+56 NKARIAEITATIKKNS
-67 LKRNNETIKANETR
+67 ETIKANEAR
-81 VKQLQSQMK
+81 IKQLRSEMK
-90 LTSMTTSE
+90 VTSMTTAE

-112 VIPGTPQWRQ
+112 IVPGTPQWKL
-122 LRNELQAVTSRMAQ
+122 LRNELQAVTGRMAQ
-136 LRTETASTE
+136 LRTETTVTE

-151 ASRVNKYIGTVTAT
+151 ATNVNKYIGTVTA
-165 FASFAMVGSGL
+165 SFAALAMYGSGL

-189 MSNARKTTGMTRE
+189 MSNARKTTGMTRL
-202 EVEELNESLGKID
+202 EVEELNAILANID
-215 TRTAQEELLS
+215 TRTAQNELLA

-232 LGIAKQDI
+232 LGIAKNDI

-267 QIGKLVNVFQL
+267 QIGKLVNVFQI
-278 NKEFG
+278 KDEFG
-283 IEQGMMKTAAAVNEL
+283 IEEGMMKTAAAVNEL
-298 GKSST
+298 GKAST

-318 VGYSAKMSLANI
+318 VGHSAKISLANI

-357 MFRRTDAFAAA
+357 MYRRTDAFAAA
-368 AKMNVKDFKK
+368 AKMSVKDFKK
-378 LMVEDMNEALIRMAE
+378 LMAEDMNEALIRMLD
-393 GMGSDG
+393 GMGSNG
-399 AAMAEIVA
+399 AAMGKIVA
-407 ALDSLKLDSTR
+407 ALDSLKLDGTR

-433 RQQQEIA
+433 REQQEIA
-440 NRAFEEGTSCL
+440 NRAYTEGTSCL
-451 QEFNIMNNSAEAIA
+451 KEFNIMNNSAEAIA

-470 QITAEAAALGKS
+470 QITAEAADLGKT

-489 GLSAQASLIKASRI
+489 SLSAQASLIKTARI

-513 AILVLI
+513 AILVLV
-519 AAYVSYAAAAKIKEK
+519 AAYASYAAAAKIKEK

-539 LARKKLLVTWSKA
+539 LVRKKLLVTWSKA
-552 HQIALMREALV
+552 HQIALMREALA

-585 RAAGLAFKGLFVSMG
+585 RAAGLAFKAFFVSMG
-600 PIGWATLAMSGLA
+600 PVGWTTLAISGLV
-613 SAIALF
+613 SVITLF
-619 SSRTSAAAK
+619 SNRTSTAAK

-637 RSAATEAATERT
+637 RDAATEAVTERT

-672 QEIIDKFGKYDN
+672 QEIIDKFGKYDS

-695 LRDKYDSLTAAIMQ
+695 LRDKYNSLTAAIMQ

-730 FSDISDKLWEKLN
+730 FSEISDKLWEKLN

-774 GSAKAQRLVRK
+774 GSAKVQRLVRQ

-816 NTTDNDPLNPDDSAG
+816 NTTGNDPLNPDNPNGASA
-831 GFDGGDSKNKW
+831 GGDSKNKW

-852 EKKKLR
+852 AKKKLR

-872 QGKLLALEIAALKA
+872 QGKLLALEITALKA
-886 RLTANKESGAAR
+886 RLAANKEFGADR

-903 QLTDKLLE
+903 QLADKLLE
-911 LKKNESEISDAN
+911 LKKNESEISEAD
-923 FETEK
+923 FEVQK
-928 LKLRKQFADGEIAT
+928 QKLRKQFADGEIAT
-942 EQEYQNKLLA
+942 EQEYQDKLLA

-957 LKTRLTSNKDAGEAR
+957 LKARLASNKDAGEAR

-994 EAAEDLRIQNMTNA
+994 DAAEDLRIQNMTNA

-1033 ALAHNR
+1033 EAQHNR
-1039 NLTKIELQRATDALK
+1039 NLVKIELQRAMDALK
-1054 QEENEYKQS
+1054 QEEDEYKQS
-1063 RQVMQERHKAELQTA
+1063 RRVMQERHKIELQTA
-1078 TLSKTER
+1078 TLTKTER
-1085 ARLKQ
+1085 ARLERQ
-1090 QQINELKAFD
+1090 QYNELKVLD
-1100 EEYLRSTLTQL
+1100 EEYLRSTLAQL
-1111 QALSGSGMMAFRD
+1111 QSLNATGTMSFRD

-1129 QTIDLD
+1129 QTIDID
-1135 TSLLSEQEKND
+1135 SSLLSEEEKND
-1146 LIRRIKEVEGA
+1146 LIRRIKEVNGA
-1157 IDAAANKVE
+1157 IDAAAEQVDE
-1166 EVGYSFTQNRGGNLF
+1166 LGYSFTQNQSGGSLF
-1181 GFSQDDWALFFDNIS
+1181 GFSQEDWSLFFENIGN
-1196 AGKFGAEEMA
+1196 GKFGAEELTV
-1206 MALMAAAEAAN
+1206 ALLAATEAAN
-1217 MAMDLYAS
+1217 MAIDLYS
-1225 YDKMMTAKENA
+1225 GYDKMMTTKENA
-1236 ELKKYKKNQ
+1236 SLKKFKKNQ
-1245 DTKKKQL
+1245 DERKK
-1252 QSRLDTGL
+1252 SMENRLKAGL
-1260 MTEEQHTQ
+1260 MTQEQYDAETERMDEE
-1268 AVEQMEAEYERK
+1268 YDKK
-1280 QEELQIKQAKRQK
+1280 QKELEIRQAKRQK
-1293 QQSIIQATI
+1293 AQNLAQATI
-1302 NTAAGVVKTLSEW
+1302 ATARAIAEALPNLVLAAIAG
-1315 GIPWGLIPAGIMAAM
+1315 AM

-1340 TPITGAEEGGF
+1340 TPIAGAEEGSF
-1351 PVERAQDG
+1351 LVERAQDG
-1359 KRFNAHLDP
+1359 RKFNARINP

-1386 EYVIPNEAMKNPTA
+1386 EYVIPNEAMQNPTA
-1400 APIINTFEAVRRRGR
+1400 APIINTIEAVRQKGR

-1423 TLPAMMRTTGY
+1423 VMPAMVQAPGY
-1434 AAGGAISPGQAIDT
+1434 AAGGPANGSMPSISL
-1448 INASPTVST
+1448 PTAPVT
-1457 ASDGSDPALVRLLYT
+1457 DIPENKAMIQILTRLAGILEKP
-1472 AVVRLTER
+1472 LKS
-1480 LDEPIRADVSLMGK
+1480 DVSLMGR
-1494 AGLIEKQREYERMMN
+1494 GGFLEKMAEYERMKE
-1509 RGKLK
+1509 RGKLG

>member
-872 QGKLLALEIAALKA
+872 QGKLLALEIA
-886 RLTANKESGAAR
+886 
-898 SKLEI
+898 
-903 QLTDKLLE
+903 
-911 LKKNESEISDAN
+911 
-923 FETEK
+923 
-928 LKLRKQFADGEIAT
+928 
-942 EQEYQNKLLA
+942 
-952 LEIAF
+952 F

-1252 QSRLDTGL
+1252 QSRLDAGL